1 MASTYLPDG
10 WRQWKIIPHAK
21 EDLLGSHL
29 DPLVLNK
36 ISFKLIVASLAELKP
51 LLLSRKEASREL
63 ADNEDVDDS
72 STLRSTSSKSKKLTR
87 IDKLEQNFSEM
98 KDMLSSIMGRFSSNV
113 DDDSEVEAAYPS
125 SDEDDLQEQYPSR
138 NETLE
143 SSD

>member
-1 MASTYLPDG
+1 M
-10 WRQWKIIPHAK
+10 
-21 EDLLGSHL
+21 
-29 DPLVLNK
+29 LNK